1 MTRMSPGK
9 VVVGSE
15 DDFRGAS
22 VTKCLTAPG
31 RAPFAVTIASMR
43 GSFQGG
49 NKSSNLQQSLERE
62 RGNGFADTK
71 TGRWEDFDLAQTS
84 TKAPDPMDIALG
96 AAVRIR
102 RRTIGISQ
110 EALAEQCGVSFQQIQ
125 KYENGANR
133 ISFSRLVQI
142 ARALKCRVVDLMDV
156 LDGPDRETTGDLD
169 LLTRMRTPG
178 AVELLAAFEE
188 MAPEARSALVTLLRA
203 VTPPVAVEANERQVA

>member
-1 MTRMSPGK
+1 
-9 VVVGSE
+9 
-15 DDFRGAS
+15 
-22 VTKCLTAPG
+22 
-31 RAPFAVTIASMR
+31 
-43 GSFQGG
+43 
-49 NKSSNLQQSLERE
+49 
-62 RGNGFADTK
+62 
-71 TGRWEDFDLAQTS
+71 
-84 TKAPDPMDIALG
+84 MDIALG

-178 AVELLAAFEE
+178 AIELLAAYEQ
-188 MAPEARSALVTLLRA
+188 MAPEARSSLVSLLRA
-203 VTPPVAVEANERQVA
+203 VTLPTVELKQRQVA

>member
-1 MTRMSPGK
+1 M
-9 VVVGSE
+9 
-15 DDFRGAS
+15 
-22 VTKCLTAPG
+22 
-31 RAPFAVTIASMR
+31 
-43 GSFQGG
+43 
-49 NKSSNLQQSLERE
+49 
-62 RGNGFADTK
+62 ADP
-71 TGRWEDFDLAQTS
+71 S

-102 RRTIGISQ
+102 RRTIGLSQ

-156 LDGPDRETTGDLD
+156 LDTPEGAQNNDID

-178 AVELLAAFEE
+178 ALELLSAYERL
-188 MAPEARSALVTLLRA
+188 APEARASLVGLLRSLTA
-203 VTPPVAVEANERQVA
+203 ETTPAAASQAA

>member
-1 MTRMSPGK
+1 MSPGK

-22 VTKCLTAPG
+22 VTKCLTAARPASICTPG
-31 RAPFAVTIASMR
+31 INASLR
-43 GSFQGG
+43 RSFQSG

-71 TGRWEDFDLAQTS
+71 TGHWEDLDLAETS

-110 EALAEQCGVSFQQIQ
+110 EALAEQCGVSFQQVQ

-178 AVELLAAFEE
+178 AIELLAAYEQ
-188 MAPEARSALVTLLRA
+188 MAPEARSSLVSLLRA
-203 VTPPVAVEANERQVA
+203 VALPIDAETKERQVA

>member
-1 MTRMSPGK
+1 MINELFERRGGSLETPMSNLAERPAQGPDPIDVHVGRQLRYLRISRRMSQERL
-9 VVVGSE
+9 GSMV
-15 DDFRGAS
+15 D
-22 VTKCLTAPG
+22 LT
-31 RAPFAVTIASMR
+31 
-43 GSFQGG
+43 
-49 NKSSNLQQSLERE
+49 
-62 RGNGFADTK
+62 
-71 TGRWEDFDLAQTS
+71 
-84 TKAPDPMDIALG
+84 
-96 AAVRIR
+96 
-102 RRTIGISQ
+102 
-110 EALAEQCGVSFQQIQ
+110 FQQIQ

-142 ARALKCRVVDLMDV
+142 ARALQCRVVDLMDV

>member
-1 MTRMSPGK
+1 
-9 VVVGSE
+9 
-15 DDFRGAS
+15 
-22 VTKCLTAPG
+22 
-31 RAPFAVTIASMR
+31 
-43 GSFQGG
+43 
-49 NKSSNLQQSLERE
+49 
-62 RGNGFADTK
+62 
-71 TGRWEDFDLAQTS
+71 
-84 TKAPDPMDIALG
+84 MDIALG

-156 LDGPDRETTGDLD
+156 LDGPDRENTGDVD

-178 AVELLAAFEE
+178 ALELLSAFEKL
-188 MAPEARSALVTLLRA
+188 APDVRGSLVNLVRTLSNQ
-203 VTPPVAVEANERQVA
+203 AVEQAARETVAA

>member
-1 MTRMSPGK
+1 
-9 VVVGSE
+9 
-15 DDFRGAS
+15 
-22 VTKCLTAPG
+22 
-31 RAPFAVTIASMR
+31 
-43 GSFQGG
+43 
-49 NKSSNLQQSLERE
+49 
-62 RGNGFADTK
+62 
-71 TGRWEDFDLAQTS
+71 
-84 TKAPDPMDIALG
+84 MDVALG

-156 LDGPDRETTGDLD
+156 LDGAEREITGDLD

-178 AVELLAAFEE
+178 AIELLAAYEQ
-188 MAPEARSALVTLLRA
+188 MAPDARTSLVGLLRA
-203 VTPPVAVEANERQVA
+203 VTAAPSPSKSRQLA